1 MAWCVV
7 CPHISA
13 LGCKPPHT
21 FGRSGEAKIFAT
33 QGFIQLNAWRIS
45 RFA

>member
-7 CPHISA
+7 RPHISA

-21 FGRSGEAKIFAT
+21 FGRSGDAKIL
-33 QGFIQLNAWRIS
+33 QRRDSSN
-45 RFA
+45 